1 MQNTLQKANEYV
13 QMHRVKADELPA
25 FHVAPVCGWMN
36 DPNGFSMYQGKVH
49 LFYQHHPYSTEW
61 GPMHWG
67 HCVSEDFIKWDCL
80 PDALAPEDVF
90 DHAGCFSGTG
100 MESDAG
106 HVLYYTGVT
115 EKEIDG
121 KKFSYQDQCVAIGD
135 GKTYTKL
142 KSNPVVTGAMLPEGF
157 SKADFRDP
165 KVWKEGDIYYM
176 IAGNRTEQNVPQ
188 IVLFSSENGLDWK
201 YESVFASNAD
211 AQLGIMWECPDFFHM
226 DGQDVLVF
234 SPTDMCAS
242 GEFHNGHNT
251 VYVLGKFD
259 KENGCFCF
267 DGASAHT
274 LDDGLDY
281 YAAQTMETPDGRR
294 ILIGWMQ
301 SWHSNIRPDAMGWAG
316 MMTIPRELEI
326 TDGRL
331 VQRPVREIEKYRQK
345 PVCYENKEV
354 NGSCELPGVSGRMV
368 DMTVEIT
375 GGDYRA
381 FTIAFAKNEEHCT
394 SLEYRRDKQTLELD
408 RTYSGMTRDTIASR
422 KIKLKM
428 PKEHLKLRFILDKY
442 SAEIFVNDG
451 EQVISTTFYTPLTAD
466 EIRFES
472 DGMADINVQK
482 YDVVVE

>member
-67 HCVSEDFIKWDCL
+67 HCVSDDFIKWDCL

-142 KSNPVVTGAMLPEGF
+142 RSNPVVTGAMLPEGF

-294 ILIGWMQ
+294 VLIGWAGV
-301 SWHSNIRPDAMGWAG
+301 PDAGYSSDPMDEGWQHCL
-316 MMTIPRELEI
+316 TVPRELSVKGDRI
-326 TDGRL
+326 Y
-331 VQRPVREIEKYRQK
+331 QYPVREMEQLRGAELVPDQECQVVFPEGGGEILAERLNGEKGAIYIGSGCVIK
-345 PVCYENKEV
+345 WNKDRVTLSFEDESGAGRSV
-354 NGSCELPGVSGRMV
+354 RNAVVSGV
-368 DMTVEIT
+368 DSIRVLIDVSILEIYINRGETVMTSRFFLTQREI
-375 GGDYRA
+375 
-381 FTIAFAKNEEHCT
+381 
-394 SLEYRRDKQTLELD
+394 
-408 RTYSGMTRDTIASR
+408 
-422 KIKLKM
+422 
-428 PKEHLKLRFILDKY
+428 PVRF
-442 SAEIFVNDG
+442 EG
-451 EQVISTTFYTPLTAD
+451 TAD
-466 EIRFES
+466 RLEFYRIGGCICETFSGNRGGI
-472 DGMADINVQK
+472 D
-482 YDVVVE
+482 